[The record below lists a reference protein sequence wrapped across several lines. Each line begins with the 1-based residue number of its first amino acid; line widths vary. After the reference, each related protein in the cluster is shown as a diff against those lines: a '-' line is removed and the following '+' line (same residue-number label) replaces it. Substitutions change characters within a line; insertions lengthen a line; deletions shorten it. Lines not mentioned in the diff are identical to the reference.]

1 LTRLGKDFLAR
12 NLSEWVENLVQ
23 VVHGF
28 LFLAI
33 DEESGVSD
41 VVRHQASSPVSRRTK
56 PLAGCAYDGIVYV
69 ADDGLI

>member
-1 LTRLGKDFLAR
+1 LGKDFLAR
-12 NLSEWVENLVQ
+12 DLSEWVENLVQ

-33 DEESGVSD
+33 DEESGVCG

-56 PLAGCAYDGIVYV
+56 TLARSGEDVSV
-69 ADDGLI
+69 VVPRQFFE